1 MSPTPHEPDRHTGEL
16 RSKPSWPAAGRLTPL
31 PRDAVRERRMVQYGR
46 RRRAYRDDEPVSER
60 EPAPVARRAAAFFAL
75 LLLLTFAVA
84 AALLVLYR
92 TGPLSPALAE
102 TTWEPAVDPP
112 RNAGSSE
119 IGLQN
124 AGLAVALDALKRA
137 EAEEAASQSAQPII
151 DPVMPTPALL
161 PPADRAL

>member
-1 MSPTPHEPDRHTGEL
+1 
-16 RSKPSWPAAGRLTPL
+16 
-31 PRDAVRERRMVQYGR
+31 MVQYRR

-92 TGPLSPALAE
+92 TGPLSPALVETTWEPAVDPPDRLAATLKREIAVE

-137 EAEEAASQSAQPII
+137 EAEEAASQSVQPII